1 MHDIV
6 VMVLLLLA
14 TRACVKINMIQ
25 AKLHCH
31 MRWIV
36 FDAYCSMR
44 PENKDK
50 AVLTESSLP

>member
-1 MHDIV
+1 MNDIV

-14 TRACVKINMIQ
+14 TRACIKINMIQ

-44 PENKDK
+44 PENKDN
-50 AVLTESSLP
+50 LTESSLP